1 VVEMKNKEQLQETL
15 VATIENIKSD
25 KKRVAKIKSGL
36 KKYKILPGTV
46 QLILNEPEEQLKQID
61 DKFLC
66 LLTEQVYIASGNLE
80 LNPEN
85 YFSQR
90 EIKEVKSTFE
100 GEVQKKVD
108 FPYTLKPAIQ
118 VAPDMFITTI
128 KASEIKLFM
137 DNKLLQYNFETQRE
151 ARVRVDKNDP
161 TNIIQEVKINK
172 KHMEHIKESIVKGE
186 ALPSTLTFN
195 ARLGTGDEGFELVYD
210 ESTMELTI
218 QKGTLLDCL
227 DGFHRVTA
235 IVKALEENPNADMT
249 FMLNVVNFDIPKAR
263 EYFAQMNTIEPIGKG
278 HLENIKKERQADFI
292 VDQLKY
298 NSELKGRISPS
309 ENIPYTSS
317 LLVSLKTLADAID
330 EVYGIED
337 RVEAIKTANY
347 LKEFFNKLF
356 YAFPDEFLG
365 DVAAIREK
373 SLINANVMFY
383 GYVLLSKRM
392 KDVGIPLDKLPDII
406 KKINFSRDNKQW
418 QEYKVLDKDKN
429 VVTRAKQGVY
439 KFFKELDLV

>member
-1 VVEMKNKEQLQETL
+1 MKNKEQLQETL
-15 VATIENIKSD
+15 VATIEVIRTD
-25 KKRVAKIKSGL
+25 KKRVARIKNGL

-46 QLILNEPEEQLKQID
+46 QLILNEPQEQLKQID

-66 LLTEQVYIASGNLE
+66 LLTEQVYVASGNLE

-85 YFSQR
+85 YFSKR

-108 FPYTLKPAIQ
+108 FPYTFKPAIQ
-118 VAPDMFITTI
+118 IAPDMFITKI

-151 ARVRVDKNDP
+151 ARIKVDKNDP

-186 ALPSTLTFN
+186 ALPSSLTFN

-210 ESTMELTI
+210 EDTMELTI

-235 IVKALEENPNADMT
+235 VVKALEENPETDMT

-309 ENIPYTSS
+309 EHIPHTTS

-347 LKEFFNKLF
+347 LKEFFNQLF

-392 KDVGIPLDKLPDII
+392 KDENISLDKLPEII
-406 KKINFSRDNKQW
+406 KKIDFSRDNEVWKK
-418 QEYKVLDKDKN
+418 YKVLDEDKN
-429 VVTRAKQGVY
+429 VTTRAKRGIY
-439 KFFKELDLV
+439 KFFEELDLV

>member
-1 VVEMKNKEQLQETL
+1 MKNKERLREIL
-15 VATIENIKSD
+15 VDTIENIKSD
-25 KKRVAKIKSGL
+25 KKRVTKVKSGL
-36 KKYKILPGTV
+36 KKYKILPSTV
-46 QLILNEPEEQLKQID
+46 QLILNKPKEQLEQID
-61 DKFLC
+61 DKLLC
-66 LLTEQVYIASGNLE
+66 LLTEQIYIASGNLE

-100 GEVQKKVD
+100 GEVQSKIE
-108 FPYTLKPAIQ
+108 FPYTFKPVIKISS
-118 VAPDMFITTI
+118 DMYVTKI
-128 KASEIKLFM
+128 KASEVKLLM

-151 ARVRVDKNDP
+151 AKVKVDKNDP

-172 KHMEHIKESIVKGE
+172 KHMEYIKESIVKGE

-195 ARLGTGDEGFELVYD
+195 ARLGTADEGVDVIYD
-210 ESTMELTI
+210 ENEMSLTI
-218 QKGTLLDCL
+218 QKGVLLDCL

-235 IVKALEENPNADMT
+235 IVKALEENPNADMI

-263 EYFAQMNTIEPIGKG
+263 EYFAQMNTIELIGKG

-309 ENIPYTSS
+309 ENIPHTTS

-337 RVEAIKTANY
+337 RVEAIKLANY

-365 DVAAIREK
+365 DVASAREN

-392 KDVGIPLDKLPDII
+392 KDEGISLDILSEII
-406 KKINFSRDNKQW
+406 KKIDFSRDNKQW
-418 QEYKVLDKDKN
+418 QEYKVLDENKT
-429 VVTRAKQGVY
+429 VTPRAKNGVY
-439 KFFKELDLV
+439 KFFKELQISEV

>member
-1 VVEMKNKEQLQETL
+1 MKNKEQLQETL
-15 VATIENIKSD
+15 VATIENIKAD
-25 KKRVAKIKSGL
+25 KKRVARIKSGL

-66 LLTEQVYIASGNLE
+66 LLTEQIYIASGNLE

-85 YFSQR
+85 FFSTR

-108 FPYTLKPAIQ
+108 FPYTFEPVIQ
-118 VAPDMFITTI
+118 VAPDIFLTTI

-151 ARVRVDKNDP
+151 ARVRVDKNDLN
-161 TNIIQEVKINK
+161 NIIQEVKINK
-172 KHMEHIKESIVKGE
+172 KHMEHIKESVVKGT

-210 ESTMELTI
+210 ESTMALTI

-235 IVKALEENPNADMT
+235 IVKALEENPDADMK
-249 FMLNVVNFDIPKAR
+249 FMLTIVNFDIPKAR

-278 HLENIKKERQADFI
+278 HLENMKKERQADFI

-317 LLVSLKTLADAID
+317 LLVSLKTLSDAID

-337 RVEAIKTANY
+337 RVEAIRIVNY

-383 GYVLLSKRM
+383 GYVLLSKRI
-392 KDVGIPLDKLPDII
+392 KDEDISLEQLPNIVS
-406 KKINFSRDNKQW
+406 KIDFSRNNKQW

-429 VVTRAKQGVY
+429 IATRAKQGVY
-439 KFFKELDLV
+439 KFFKELNLL